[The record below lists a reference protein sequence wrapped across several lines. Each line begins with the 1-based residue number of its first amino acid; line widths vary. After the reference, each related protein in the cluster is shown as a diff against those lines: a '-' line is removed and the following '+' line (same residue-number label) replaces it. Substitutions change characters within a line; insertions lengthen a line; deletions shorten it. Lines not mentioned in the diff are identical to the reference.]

1 MGDEVDV
8 KVEVDVE
15 AQNSKKRECD
25 LPESSHASNEVKLL
39 DVCSSSNNSDSN
51 NHNAIDKTPI
61 TEASGSDA
69 VGEDVK
75 RRLQAGVP
83 SDDEEEG
90 EDGVGS
96 STSDFTNKR
105 QKSYSPAKEIPGSSY
120 NRPSCSSPT
129 SNTVTSSSVHS
140 SNVSNLTFDH
150 SSVSSLI
157 ANVPAS
163 PPRFVAIEEVM
174 KAANGVANMY
184 LAHEIAVDGGFKL
197 KKETPVKR
205 TLKTQIEE
213 VMKKAFWDVLES
225 QLNESPPKYKQ
236 ALSLLVEIKEDLNSL
251 LLPQHT
257 RLKTEI
263 DEILDIELIK
273 QQAENGTL
281 DFNRYAQYVLSVMAR
296 LCAPV
301 RDEKIRE
308 LTQTSEVVPLFRS
321 VFSLPKIAFQSHS
334 FLPSFYLF
342 LHPFVLFHPF
352 GFPLG

>member
-1 MGDEVDV
+1 
-8 KVEVDVE
+8 
-15 AQNSKKRECD
+15 
-25 LPESSHASNEVKLL
+25 
-39 DVCSSSNNSDSN
+39 
-51 NHNAIDKTPI
+51 
-61 TEASGSDA
+61 
-69 VGEDVK
+69 
-75 RRLQAGVP
+75 
-83 SDDEEEG
+83 
-90 EDGVGS
+90 
-96 STSDFTNKR
+96 
-105 QKSYSPAKEIPGSSY
+105 
-120 NRPSCSSPT
+120 
-129 SNTVTSSSVHS
+129 
-140 SNVSNLTFDH
+140 
-150 SSVSSLI
+150 
-157 ANVPAS
+157 
-163 PPRFVAIEEVM
+163 M

-184 LAHEIAVDGGFKL
+184 LAHEIAVDGGFNL

-205 TLKTQIEE
+205 SLKTQIEE

-301 RDEKIRE
+301 RDEKIRQ
-308 LTQTSEVVPLFRS
+308 LTQTSDVVPLFRS
-321 VFSLPKIAFQSHS
+321 VCLSAKSRLSNISPFIPFFDFLSFSSSLD
-334 FLPSFYLF
+334 
-342 LHPFVLFHPF
+342 PFSF